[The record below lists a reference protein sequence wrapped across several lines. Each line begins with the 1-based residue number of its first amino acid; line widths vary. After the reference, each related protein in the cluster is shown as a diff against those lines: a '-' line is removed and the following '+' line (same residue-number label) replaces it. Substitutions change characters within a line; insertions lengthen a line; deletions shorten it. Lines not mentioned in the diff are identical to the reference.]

1 MKATTVIGAILITLL
16 VGTQVLW
23 FSKTYDSQVDQFEHS
38 ISVALY
44 AVADTM
50 SDQAIVEKRS
60 PNYFY
65 VKMGCPASSQ
75 LIDTLIR
82 KEFSM
87 RNLQLDYELGIYNAE
102 DDTLVHG
109 KYVAA
114 SDIDSETHLTEKEM
128 ELCNKDFAVLF
139 PDQGKF
145 VLSQMDTWLYSSL
158 VFLILSSVLFH
169 SLGHKVFGNKSY
181 SKKQLIRLGHSQLD
195 RHNQYLIVHGKI
207 FQLTYKENKILQ
219 LLFQHPNQVIERQI
233 FLQEV
238 WEKDG
243 FFVERSMD
251 VFISRIRKYL
261 KADSSL
267 KIENLR
273 SIGYRLHVK

>member
-23 FSKTYDSQVDQFEHS
+23 ISKTYDSQVDQFEHS

-44 AVADTM
+44 TVADTM
-50 SDQAIVEKRS
+50 TDQAIVEKRS

-114 SDIDSETHLTEKEM
+114 SDINSNAHHMEKEL

-139 PDQGKF
+139 PDQKRYVVGK
-145 VLSQMDTWLYSSL
+145 MDVWLYSSL
-158 VFLILSSVLFH
+158 VFLLLSTIIVNTVGQKRL
-169 SLGHKVFGNKSY
+169 KAVFRKPSI
-181 SKKQLIRLGHSQLD
+181 IRLGHSKFD
-195 RHNQYLIVHGKI
+195 HHNQLLVIHDHSYH
-207 FQLTYKENKILQ
+207 LTYKENKILH
-219 LLFQHPNQVIERQI
+219 LLFNNPNQVIQRQV

-261 KADSSL
+261 KADPTL